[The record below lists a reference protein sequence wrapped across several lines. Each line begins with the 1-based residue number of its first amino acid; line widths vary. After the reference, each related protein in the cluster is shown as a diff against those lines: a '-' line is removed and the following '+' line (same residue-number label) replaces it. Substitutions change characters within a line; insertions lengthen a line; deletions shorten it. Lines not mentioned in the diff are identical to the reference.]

1 MPKACPKRGR
11 EFLVSED
18 EELPPLEYEV
28 EVTDVGM
35 NRQQLPVNGA
45 VSGIHQLQ
53 LPQEEGEWSPG
64 GAAKVL

>member
-18 EELPPLEYEV
+18 EELPPLEYEL
-28 EVTDVGM
+28 EVTDVGI

-45 VSGIHQLQ
+45 VAGIHQLQ
-53 LPQEEGEWSPG
+53 LP
-64 GAAKVL
+64 